1 MGKEVIGKL
10 FKNVVQGAFSSSQE
24 RKAEKKQAKQL
35 SAGRANV
42 MVNKQS
48 NNDPI
53 YPMYGL
59 QRMGG
64 TRVFIESSDGAG
76 NVQSTVP
83 DPTPE
88 DPEKTKV
95 INTEYL
101 NMALALCEGNIDDIT
116 QVWFNDTVVWDSAV
130 NGTKTQLAS
139 GGYELENY
147 MTGTQFSGA
156 GLYIAWYPG
165 ISGQLTDA
173 TLSASVGSSVW
184 GSNHRLQSISYL
196 AMKLQASE
204 KFSGQLPTF
213 NATLKGKEII
223 DVLTLREGD
232 EAGDLDPSNYT
243 AGADQNPANVLYDYL
258 IHPFY
263 GKGLDRLGDGT
274 WVAGTNINLNSFVI
288 ARQLCQPGVS
298 YAARGGL
305 GYPLNGFLQ
314 TEKQIFDNI
323 SEILE
328 VCNGMLLF
336 VNGKYELRIRKKDE
350 HLTIPPSAIFSKDNI
365 LGEVSLSLPAKSAK
379 LNKVTGLF
387 NNATKK
393 WNDDLVLFQ
402 SGVFQNEDN
411 GSVLETQ
418 EDYTLITDAA
428 LVEDLITQMAE
439 KSRDLYQLNFT
450 AAHTALLL
458 ASGDVIEV
466 RLDDLGWGTGAGQTR
481 KYFRVQ
487 ELKLTED
494 NTVEITATTYDSAL
508 EL

>member
-10 FKNVVQGAFSSSQE
+10 FKNVIQGAFSSSQQ

-53 YPMYGL
+53 YPMYGQ

-64 TRVFIESSDGAG
+64 TRVFVEASNGSGS
-76 NVQSTVP
+76 VQSTVP
-83 DPTPE
+83 DATPE

-101 NMALALCEGNIDDIT
+101 NMVIAICEGNINDMT
-116 QVWFNDTVVWDSAV
+116 QLWFNDTIVWQGSITDSNKATV
-130 NGTKTQLAS
+130 LSS
-139 GGYELENY
+139 GGYELKGFE
-147 MTGTQFSGA
+147 TGTQFSGA
-156 GLYIAWYPG
+156 GMYIAWYPG
-165 ISGQLTDA
+165 RGDQTVDTTIQT
-173 TLSASVGSSVW
+173 SVGSSVW
-184 GSNHRLQSISYL
+184 GSNHKLQSVSYL
-196 AMKLQASE
+196 AFKLQASE
-204 KFSGQLPTF
+204 KFGGQLPTM
-213 NATLKGKEII
+213 NATLKGKQII
-223 DVLTLREGD
+223 DVSQLTDGD
-232 EAGDLDPSNYT
+232 TAPLPTSAYT
-243 AGADQNPANVLYDYL
+243 WGADQNPADVMYDYL

-263 GKGLDRLGDGT
+263 GKGLDRLGNGT
-274 WVAGTNINLNSFVI
+274 WVAGTNINIASFQQAKI
-288 ARQLCQPGVS
+288 DCN
-298 YAARGGL
+298 AARGGS

-350 HLTIPPSAIFSKDNI
+350 QLTIPSSAIFTRDNI
-365 LGEVSLSLPAKSAK
+365 LGEVSLGLPSKSAK

-387 NNATKK
+387 NNAAEK

-402 SGVFQNEDN
+402 SGAFQTEDN
-411 GSVLETQ
+411 GTVLETQ
-418 EDYTLITDAA
+418 EDYTLITNGPF
-428 LVEDLITQMAE
+428 VEDLITQMAE
-439 KSRDLYQLNFT
+439 QSRDLYQLSFV

-466 RLDDLGWGTGAGQTR
+466 RLDDLGWGTGVGQTR

-494 NTVEITATTYDSAL
+494 NTVEITATTYNSAL